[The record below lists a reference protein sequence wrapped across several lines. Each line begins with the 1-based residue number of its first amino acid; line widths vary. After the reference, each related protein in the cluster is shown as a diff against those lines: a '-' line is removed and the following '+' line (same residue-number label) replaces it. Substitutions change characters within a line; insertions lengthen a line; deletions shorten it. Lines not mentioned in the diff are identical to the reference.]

1 MNGNVCVLGTIVAA
15 LVVAG
20 CAATAGSTK
29 AGAERSA
36 AVRTD
41 PMCLT
46 ETGNPAASGACRGY
60 GRSFSSDEI
69 RRTGATTLG
78 DALPL
83 LDPSITV
90 HR

>member
-1 MNGNVCVLGTIVAA
+1 MTANVCILGTFVAG
-15 LVVAG
+15 LVLAG
-20 CAATAGSTK
+20 CAATAGNTK

-41 PMCLT
+41 PTCLT

-60 GRSFSSDEI
+60 GRSYSSDDI
-69 RRTGATTLG
+69 RRTGATTVG